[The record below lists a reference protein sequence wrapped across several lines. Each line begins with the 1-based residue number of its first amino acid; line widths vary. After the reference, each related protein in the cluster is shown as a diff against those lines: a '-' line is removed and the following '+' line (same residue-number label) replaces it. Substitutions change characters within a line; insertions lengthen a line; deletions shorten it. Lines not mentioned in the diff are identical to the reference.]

1 MKILLPFFVS
11 ILIMITT
18 TDVSGQWLLQGEL
31 NGDTASFTFGKS
43 VAFSA
48 DGMVMAVGASAGD
61 SDSVFNCGQVK
72 IFRFEAGSWTQMG
85 DDLWG
90 TGVSEYAGE
99 SVSLND
105 DGTIVAFGAYGN
117 DSNGEDAGRVRVYRY
132 ENDNWVMLG
141 NPIDGENEG
150 DFSGVAIDLSSDG
163 TILAIGAHSFNTTT
177 YSGQVRVFQYDSTDW
192 VQLGSD
198 IYGEMPSG
206 CAGRSLALSADGHT
220 IAVGA
225 PLYDGIVSDGGYV
238 RVMTFNGTD
247 WQFKGSDIYGQS
259 AGEQFGFSVG
269 LSDDG
274 ETMAVSAYLKD
285 TAGTGRGMVQVY
297 SFTSGAWQQIGNTL
311 IGENAGD
318 YFGEKISLS
327 GDGQTLAV
335 GAPANDG
342 YGSNSGHVR
351 VFRYNSVSWQQL
363 GVDINGES
371 PNDQSG
377 SALAL
382 TNNGLV
388 LAIGAYHNDGFA
400 YGAGHV
406 RVFSYGSNLGNN
418 EENDNKTLVF
428 PNPARETITIH
439 GTRILQVEVF
449 DINGRLL
456 LSVDGNDEDIKID
469 VNHLPSGLLLVK
481 IISVDYSETIKI
493 MHE

>member
-1 MKILLPFFVS
+1 
-11 ILIMITT
+11 
-18 TDVSGQWLLQGEL
+18 
-31 NGDTASFTFGKS
+31 
-43 VAFSA
+43 
-48 DGMVMAVGASAGD
+48 
-61 SDSVFNCGQVK
+61 
-72 IFRFEAGSWTQMG
+72 
-85 DDLWG
+85 
-90 TGVSEYAGE
+90 
-99 SVSLND
+99 
-105 DGTIVAFGAYGN
+105 
-117 DSNGEDAGRVRVYRY
+117 
-132 ENDNWVMLG
+132 
-141 NPIDGENEG
+141 
-150 DFSGVAIDLSSDG
+150 
-163 TILAIGAHSFNTTT
+163 
-177 YSGQVRVFQYDSTDW
+177 
-192 VQLGSD
+192 
-198 IYGEMPSG
+198 
-206 CAGRSLALSADGHT
+206 
-220 IAVGA
+220 
-225 PLYDGIVSDGGYV
+225 
-238 RVMTFNGTD
+238 MTFSGTD

-297 SFTSGAWQQIGNTL
+297 SFTNGAWQQIGSTL

-318 YFGEKISLS
+318 HFGEKISLS

-335 GAPANDG
+335 GAPTNDG

-351 VFRYNSVSWQQL
+351 VFRYNSVSWQQM

-371 PNDQSG
+371 PNDMSG
-377 SALAL
+377 TALAL
-382 TNNGLV
+382 NNNGLV

-418 EENDNKTLVF
+418 EENDFKTLVF
-428 PNPARETITIH
+428 PNPARETITIQ

-469 VNHLPSGLLLVK
+469 VNHLPSGLSLVK